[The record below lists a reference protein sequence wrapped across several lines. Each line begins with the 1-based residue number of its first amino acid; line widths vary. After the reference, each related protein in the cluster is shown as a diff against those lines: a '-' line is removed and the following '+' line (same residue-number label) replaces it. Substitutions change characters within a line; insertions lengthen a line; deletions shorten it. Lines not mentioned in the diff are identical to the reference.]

1 MTFFGRV
8 RVLPLL
14 ILVATLSFMVRLGDF
29 YAGIHPGSAMAQE
42 EVKVNPPEFPAPSM
56 REPEEN
62 SVENPDQAAEISPQA
77 GDAPA
82 AGEKKDPKATD
93 TAGKDVGGKD
103 SPGSDASGKDA
114 PGKDALTLGGPPPG
128 GGEWQDS
135 SQSDLDSS
143 SVKMELFQDLSER
156 RKAIEEKEKQLAAR
170 EALLKAGE
178 RELDQKFRE
187 LTVLKKEIEG
197 LLQQQSDEEQAR
209 IKSLVTI
216 YENMK
221 PKEAAR
227 VFDTLDMDV
236 LVSIISR
243 MAERKVSPVLAE
255 MNPERARAVTI
266 ILAQEKQLPSMPDSG
281 IGP

>member
-1 MTFFGRV
+1 MTVFNRV

-14 ILVATLSFMVRLGDF
+14 ILVASIAFLVRLGELQS
-29 YAGIHPGSAMAQE
+29 GLRSAFAQE
-42 EVKVNPPEFPAPSM
+42 EVKVNPPEFPAA
-56 REPEEN
+56 PEDKEADKGKDKADAKAPPE
-62 SVENPDQAAEISPQA
+62 SPEKSADKAEAGADGKKPDEAAP
-77 GDAPA
+77 
-82 AGEKKDPKATD
+82 EKKAEETREW
-93 TAGKDVGGKD
+93 KD
-103 SPGSDASGKDA
+103 SSG
-114 PGKDALTLGGPPPG
+114 
-128 GGEWQDS
+128 
-135 SQSDLDSS
+135 SDLDYS
-143 SVKMELFQDLSER
+143 SVRMELFEDLKSR
-156 RKAIEEKEKQLAAR
+156 RKVLEDREKQLSAR

-209 IKSLVTI
+209 LKSLVMI
-216 YENMK
+216 YEGMK

-243 MAERKVSPVLAE
+243 MAERKASPVLAE

-266 ILAQEKQLPSMPDSG
+266 ILAQEKQLPTMP
-281 IGP
+281 GPDAP

>member
-1 MTFFGRV
+1 MIVFGRI

-14 ILVATLSFMVRLGDF
+14 ILVAALSFMVRLGEF
-29 YAGIHPGSAMAQE
+29 YTGLRVATAMAQE
-42 EVKVNPPEFPAPSM
+42 EVKVNPPELPATPPQKS
-56 REPEEN
+56 
-62 SVENPDQAAEISPQA
+62 DATKAAKTDALAEGAGAVSPQA
-77 GDAPA
+77 GEAKD
-82 AGEKKDPKATD
+82 GEKKPE
-93 TAGKDVGGKD
+93 GGQKTPD
-103 SPGSDASGKDA
+103 KGASASGDPSAA
-114 PGKDALTLGGPPPG
+114 PAKDALTLGGPPPG
-128 GGEWQDS
+128 GGDWTDS
-135 SQSDLDSS
+135 SQSDIDASA
-143 SVKMELFQDLSER
+143 VKMELFQDLNTR
-156 RKAIEEKEKQLAAR
+156 RKALEEKEKQLAAR

-178 RELDQKFRE
+178 RELDQKVRE

-197 LLQQQSDEEQAR
+197 LLQKQSDEEQSR

-243 MAERKVSPVLAE
+243 MAERKVSPILAE

-266 ILAQEKQLPSMPDSG
+266 ILAQDKQLPTLPG
-281 IGP
+281 QGP

>member
-14 ILVATLSFMVRLGDF
+14 ILVATLSFMVRLGEF

-42 EVKVNPPEFPAPSM
+42 EVKVNPPSFPAAPMQKS
-56 REPEEN
+56 EEN
-62 SVENPDQAAEISPQA
+62 KTEEPAGDSTSGMDAISPQA
-77 GDAPA
+77 GE
-82 AGEKKDPKATD
+82 EKKAATETQDKKLGDNKPPEDKPGDKPKEEAM
-93 TAGKDVGGKD
+93 
-103 SPGSDASGKDA
+103 
-114 PGKDALTLGGPPPG
+114 TLGGPPPG
-128 GGEWQDS
+128 GGEWKDS
-135 SQSDLDSS
+135 SESDLDAS

-209 IKSLVTI
+209 IRSLVTI

-266 ILAQEKQLPSMPDSG
+266 ILAQEKQLPSMPDPG

>member
-1 MTFFGRV
+1 MTVFGRV

-14 ILVATLSFMVRLGDF
+14 ILVATLSFMVRLGEF
-29 YAGIHPGSAMAQE
+29 YAGIHPGAAMAQE
-42 EVKVNPPEFPAPSM
+42 EVKVNPPEFPAASAQKPAEKDAEKPAGAS
-56 REPEEN
+56 EKPAKDAAPLPAEAGGPQ
-62 SVENPDQAAEISPQA
+62 VE
-77 GDAPA
+77 
-82 AGEKKDPKATD
+82 EKKDS
-93 TAGKDVGGKD
+93 AGK
-103 SPGSDASGKDA
+103 KDA
-114 PGKDALTLGGPPPG
+114 AEKEGDKPKGDALTLGGPPPG
-128 GGEWQDS
+128 GGEWKDS
-135 SQSDLDSS
+135 SESDLEYS

-156 RKAIEEKEKQLAAR
+156 RKALEEKEKQIAAR

-266 ILAQEKQLPSMPDSG
+266 ILAQEKQLPSMPDAG

>member
-1 MTFFGRV
+1 MIIFGRI

-14 ILVATLSFMVRLGDF
+14 ILVATLSFMVRLGEF
-29 YAGIHPGSAMAQE
+29 YTGLRVATAMAQE
-42 EVKVNPPEFPAPSM
+42 EVKVNPPEFPATP
-56 REPEEN
+56 PQK
-62 SVENPDQAAEISPQA
+62 PDAKAAKTDAVAGGGGAVSPQA
-77 GDAPA
+77 GEAKNE
-82 AGEKKDPKATD
+82 EKKPQDGQKTPD
-93 TAGKDVGGKD
+93 GK
-103 SPGSDASGKDA
+103 SEP

-128 GGEWQDS
+128 GGDWTDS
-135 SQSDLDSS
+135 SQSDIDASA
-143 SVKMELFQDLSER
+143 VKMELFQDLNTR
-156 RKAIEEKEKQLAAR
+156 RKALDEKEKQLAAR

-178 RELDQKFRE
+178 RELDQKVRE

-197 LLQQQSDEEQAR
+197 LLQKQSDEEQSR

-243 MAERKVSPVLAE
+243 MAERKVSPILAE

-266 ILAQEKQLPSMPDSG
+266 ILAQDKQLPTLPGQGSG
-281 IGP
+281 P

>member
-29 YAGIHPGSAMAQE
+29 YAGLHPGSAMAQE
-42 EVKVNPPEFPAPSM
+42 EVRVNPPEFPAPSM

-82 AGEKKDPKATD
+82 AGEKKDTKATD
-93 TAGKDVGGKD
+93 TTGKDVGGKD
-103 SPGSDASGKDA
+103 TPGSDSS
-114 PGKDALTLGGPPPG
+114 GKDALTLGGPPPG

-135 SQSDLDSS
+135 SQSGLDSS

-156 RKAIEEKEKQLAAR
+156 RKAVEEKEKQLAAR

-266 ILAQEKQLPSMPDSG
+266 ILAQEKQLPSMPDPG